1 MKFRGF
7 MMSEQLSFTQL
18 LRKNDFIEGNNS
30 TDEEPIDMEN
40 DFDPDENIENLEM
53 KTFEEEAKLVEEEE
67 ARKAEEAKRAAEIK
81 KAAEARRAEQAKRIA
96 AIEESEDTRVIFI
109 GNKPVMNYV
118 LSIVT
123 LMNKDV
129 KRISIKARGKAI
141 NRAVDVAEVVRHKF
155 VTKTQIEDILIN
167 TEELFR
173 EDGSSSNVSTIDII
187 LRV

>member
-1 MKFRGF
+1 M
-7 MMSEQLSFTQL
+7 
-18 LRKNDFIEGNNS
+18 
-30 TDEEPIDMEN
+30 
-40 DFDPDENIENLEM
+40 
-53 KTFEEEAKLVEEEE
+53 
-67 ARKAEEAKRAAEIK
+67 
-81 KAAEARRAEQAKRIA
+81 
-96 AIEESEDTRVIFI
+96 EESEDTRVIFI

>member
-1 MKFRGF
+1 
-7 MMSEQLSFTQL
+7 
-18 LRKNDFIEGNNS
+18 
-30 TDEEPIDMEN
+30 
-40 DFDPDENIENLEM
+40 
-53 KTFEEEAKLVEEEE
+53 
-67 ARKAEEAKRAAEIK
+67 
-81 KAAEARRAEQAKRIA
+81 
-96 AIEESEDTRVIFI
+96 
-109 GNKPVMNYV
+109 MNYV